1 MSSLA
6 PQSDTELM
14 RAVRDGDLSR
24 LGVLFERHHRR
35 LFSLFRRLGVAAAPA
50 EDLVQEVFF
59 RMLKYRAQFRD
70 DGDLLPWMYQLSRNL
85 AMDHHRRRGREAV
98 APEEAPEPVDTAPL
112 AAETLERDDA
122 ARRMRRA
129 LASLPLAKRELLVL
143 ARYQLLRYDQIAQVL
158 GCSAG
163 AVRVRV
169 HRAIKDLRDVYLGEL
184 AAADARGEAMP

>member
-1 MSSLA
+1 MSCPA

-35 LFSLFRRLGVAAAPA
+35 LFNLFRRLGVGAAPA
-50 EDLVQEVFF
+50 EDMVQEVFF
-59 RMLKYRAQFRD
+59 RMLKYRSRFRD

-85 AMDHHRRRGREAV
+85 AMDHHRKRGREAV
-98 APEEAPEPVDTAPL
+98 APDDAPEPVDTAPL
-112 AAETLERDDA
+112 AADTLERSDA
-122 ARRMRRA
+122 ALRMRRA
-129 LASLPLAKRELLVL
+129 LAALPLAKRELLVL
-143 ARYQLLRYDQIAQVL
+143 ARYQLLRYDQIAEVL

-169 HRAIKDLRDVYLGEL
+169 HRAIKDLRDAYLGEL
-184 AAADARGEAMP
+184 ATAGTRREATP